1 MKLMRSVDDLYSKND
16 SFVSSYYRLS
26 SIIIVWYLGKE
37 NQSRPIIKGLPA
49 PDVHY
54 ITI

>member
-16 SFVSSYYRLS
+16 SFVSYRLS

>member
-1 MKLMRSVDDLYSKND
+1 MIYIVKTIVLFRHT
-16 SFVSSYYRLS
+16 RLS